1 MNENKLR
8 SRLCSTLRSSKYGSG
23 RYNPKI
29 YIWDYCRPLAV
40 TNLASTNTPPPSFF
54 PPRSPSAT
62 TSAAHSTAM
71 ANFSDGTINS
81 DAAILSEGEALAS
94 AGNMHKYLQ
103 TLLDNKEKQVQ
114 QAGTLGQRLLSQHAE
129 LEELVRQLQDIDG
142 DKSEDAEISA
152 ELRLRYRDLVNTL
165 ASWEEENKQLSNAF
179 AIKVDAFFKFNELL
193 ELIKSIF

>member
-1 MNENKLR
+1 M
-8 SRLCSTLRSSKYGSG
+8 RLLVELGSVFDARGNAAIPLVVCNDERTSHSLTL
-23 RYNPKI
+23 
-29 YIWDYCRPLAV
+29 
-40 TNLASTNTPPPSFF
+40 
-54 PPRSPSAT
+54 T
-62 TSAAHSTAM
+62 TM
-71 ANFSDGTINS
+71 ANFSDGTLNG
-81 DAAILSEGEALAS
+81 DLSEGEALAS

-179 AIKVDAFFKFNELL
+179 AIKVDAFFKFNKQL
-193 ELIKSIF
+193 ELIESTLKAPRERSPTLTSLTDQ

>member
-1 MNENKLR
+1 M
-8 SRLCSTLRSSKYGSG
+8 RLFVAPRVEHAPNNAAVALS
-23 RYNPKI
+23 N
-29 YIWDYCRPLAV
+29 PLAV
-40 TNLASTNTPPPSFF
+40 SDDERSSLFF
-54 PPRSPSAT
+54 TLT
-62 TSAAHSTAM
+62 TM
-71 ANFSDGTINS
+71 ANFSDGN
-81 DAAILSEGEALAS
+81 LSEGEALAS

-165 ASWEEENKQLSNAF
+165 ATWEEENKQLSNAF
-179 AIKVDAFFKFNELL
+179 AIKVDAFFKFNDLL
-193 ELIKSIF
+193 ELIKSTFKAPRERSPTLTSLTD